1 MELHQDRYS
10 RIDRILHRLAFA
22 SIDAQKAM
30 ADVEERLYARRFA
43 GVEIDRPV
51 FVTSLPRAGTTIL
64 LQVIGSLDIFAAHT
78 YRDMPFLL
86 IPMLWDSI
94 SRRFHASDAA
104 SRPRAHGDG
113 MAIGY
118 DSPEAFEEVLW
129 RAYWPEKYAEDRI
142 IPWTVSD
149 ADANGEF
156 ERFMR
161 THIQKM
167 IALRAGQEGTRLR
180 YVSKNNANV
189 SRIPTIVRLFPDSI
203 ILIPF
208 RRPVDQVGSM
218 LRQHLNFQKI
228 HQEEEF
234 SRRYMEDIGH
244 FDFGENLR
252 PIDFGDW
259 LGREDL
265 DSTWTADFW
274 MKYWCAAFEC
284 ILSNQSD
291 NVVLVSYD
299 NCCANPSLALRRIG
313 EGIGIGESSD
323 LVAQAGR
330 FRQSNRYDADALG
343 IDRALRADALAIHA
357 ALLERAIT

>member
-1 MELHQDRYS
+1 MKYQDRYS

-30 ADVEERLYARRFA
+30 ADVEERIYARRFA
-43 GVEIDRPV
+43 GVDIERPV
-51 FVTSLPRAGTTIL
+51 FVTSLPRAGTTL
-64 LQVIGSLDIFAAHT
+64 LLEVIGSLDIFAAHT

-86 IPMLWDSI
+86 IPMLWNAI

-104 SRPRAHGDG
+104 SPRAHGDG
-113 MAIGY
+113 MTIGY

-129 RAYWPEKYAEDRI
+129 RAYWPEKYADDRI
-142 IPWTVSD
+142 IPWAASD
-149 ADANGEF
+149 TDANGEF

-161 THIQKM
+161 THMQKM
-167 IALRAGQEGTRLR
+167 IALRAGREGTPLR

-189 SRIPTIVRLFPDSI
+189 SRIPTIVQLFSDSI

-228 HQEEEF
+228 HREEEF

-252 PIDFGDW
+252 PIDFGGW
-259 LGREDL
+259 LGREEL
-265 DSTWTADFW
+265 DSTSTLTADFW
-274 MKYWCAAFEC
+274 MKYWCVAFEC

-299 NCCANPSLALRRIG
+299 NCCANPSLSLRRIG
-313 EGIGIGESSD
+313 EVIGLGESSD
-323 LVAQAGR
+323 LAAQAGR
-330 FRQSNRYDADALG
+330 FRQSNCYDADALG
-343 IDRALRADALAIHA
+343 IDPALRADALALHA
-357 ALLERAIT
+357 ALLERTIT